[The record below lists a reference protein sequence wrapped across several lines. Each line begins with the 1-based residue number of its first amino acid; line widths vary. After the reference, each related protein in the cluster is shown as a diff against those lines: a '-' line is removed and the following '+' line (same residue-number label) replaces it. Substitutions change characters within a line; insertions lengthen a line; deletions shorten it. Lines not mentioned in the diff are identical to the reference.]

1 MADHTPLD
9 VGPKELMP
17 TTYLGDGLYGEFD
30 GYQFRLWTDRYG
42 VVHEVFLDA
51 RVTSAFIDFV
61 RQVAKKKIT
70 ESADDEAQ

>member
-9 VGPKELMP
+9 VGLKEPKP
-17 TTYLGDGLYGEFD
+17 QTYLGDGLYGEFD

-61 RQVAKKKIT
+61 AQVAKKKVMEGST
-70 ESADDEAQ
+70 DG

>member
-9 VGPKELMP
+9 VGPKQP
-17 TTYLGDGLYGEFD
+17 KPQTYLGDGLYAEFD

-61 RQVAKKKIT
+61 RQVAKKKVM
-70 ESADDEAQ
+70 EVGSDG